1 MPPNCRRRRF
11 SRSASGSCRQ
21 GGSEKTLTLA
31 KYAAD
36 PAEGRRLSASL
47 AFSVVTPSKQSR
59 LVQQPLLGLD
69 DGPVSGQPTDAVN
82 IAAHTTLWVA
92 LQGSELDGATPD
104 TERLVTRIYNDFDDL
119 FEVMLVTQR
128 PQIVADLRA
137 SGLRLLAHLQKQR

>member
-1 MPPNCRRRRF
+1 MPPKCRRRRF

-47 AFSVVTPSKQSR
+47 AFSVVTPSAQSR
-59 LVQQPLLGLD
+59 LVQQLLLGLD

-82 IAAHTTLWVA
+82 IAASTLWVA